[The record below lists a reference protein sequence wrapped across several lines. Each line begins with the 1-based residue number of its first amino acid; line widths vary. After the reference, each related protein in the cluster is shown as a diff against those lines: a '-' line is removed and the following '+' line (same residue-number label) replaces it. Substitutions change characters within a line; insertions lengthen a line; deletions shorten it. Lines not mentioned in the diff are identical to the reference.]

1 MDELRQQL
9 FVAELESRGH
19 AESPDD
25 LLDDWL
31 IPVLEAYLQAVLQRA
46 IAAERRRVLDAI
58 NRL

>member
-1 MDELRQQL
+1 MDDLRQQL
-9 FVAELESRGH
+9 FDAELESRGH

-31 IPVLEAYLQAVLQRA
+31 IPVFEAYLQAALQR
-46 IAAERRRVLDAI
+46 VSTI